1 MRKRRLVRAGQ
12 LLILVLA
19 ALAVALPLILRPSVG
34 TRPASPRPAVVDSN
48 GPAETEPPPAEEPV
62 PYQPEPTTP
71 GPARDEAPASTT
83 DRRHVSQG
91 PPAPGADATS
101 RPAAAGRNS
110 EWDRSDEARQRG
122 VQQFGGTP
130 LTEGAVESGL
140 AWLAAHQ
147 AEDGTWDRLHF
158 DRRCPRDDRCTG
170 VALQRETDDLTAG
183 VTGLALLAFL
193 GAGYTDRAG
202 PYPEVVRS
210 AVDALLR
217 RQEPHGGFSQG
228 DSMAGYN
235 DALGTLAL
243 AEYLALTQDDRVRA
257 PLARAV
263 ARIVAN
269 QQARGGWDY
278 VRSPTSGRN
287 DTSITAWMVQALHAC
302 AAAGV
307 AVPAETLVRAAMHFT
322 QATEPDGRVR
332 YADAG
337 AGYELDATLHPVYRY
352 GVGMLAAGLTCE
364 QLLGWRQDGTT
375 PLLQC
380 ALLASE
386 LPSAARARGRDATG
400 AHNEYYWYYGT
411 LAMFQRGGD
420 DWERWNARLRDA
432 ILPLQ
437 DRSKTKSGKK
447 RHTYG
452 SWPPYG
458 ASWGQFGRMGG
469 RVYTTAICTL
479 TLEIY
484 YRHTPAFLAGE
495 LHFTA
500 DDWRMHLRARTP
512 RDRLALVACLAQ
524 LRVEV
529 CEPVLVDLLA
539 DPERPVA
546 LAAAEALAMIDSPMG
561 VALIDDVITMLPP
574 WERAGLERAL
584 ARGKAVAALP
594 SVEGEVRMF
603 DARAGLAT
611 LELPRSY
618 VGMPVR
624 VLRGDDLIAQMQVIQ
639 RFTGRNVVVAQLVSD
654 RRATPQRGDRVVGP

>member
-1 MRKRRLVRAGQ
+1 V
-12 LLILVLA
+12 
-19 ALAVALPLILRPSVG
+19 
-34 TRPASPRPAVVDSN
+34 
-48 GPAETEPPPAEEPV
+48 E
-62 PYQPEPTTP
+62 
-71 GPARDEAPASTT
+71 
-83 DRRHVSQG
+83 
-91 PPAPGADATS
+91 
-101 RPAAAGRNS
+101 
-110 EWDRSDEARQRG
+110 
-122 VQQFGGTP
+122 QFGGTP

-147 AEDGTWDRLHF
+147 AEDGTWDRMHF

-411 LAMFQRGGD
+411 LAMFQRAATTGSAGTPGCATRSCRCRIAPRPSRVRSGTRTAVGRRMAPPGG
-420 DWERWNARLRDA
+420 
-432 ILPLQ
+432 
-437 DRSKTKSGKK
+437 SSG
-447 RHTYG
+447 G
-452 SWPPYG
+452 WAG
-458 ASWGQFGRMGG
+458 ASIR
-469 RVYTTAICTL
+469 
-479 TLEIY
+479 
-484 YRHTPAFLAGE
+484 
-495 LHFTA
+495 
-500 DDWRMHLRARTP
+500 
-512 RDRLALVACLAQ
+512 
-524 LRVEV
+524 
-529 CEPVLVDLLA
+529 
-539 DPERPVA
+539 
-546 LAAAEALAMIDSPMG
+546 
-561 VALIDDVITMLPP
+561 
-574 WERAGLERAL
+574 
-584 ARGKAVAALP
+584 
-594 SVEGEVRMF
+594 
-603 DARAGLAT
+603 
-611 LELPRSY
+611 PRSA
-618 VGMPVR
+618 R
-624 VLRGDDLIAQMQVIQ
+624 
-639 RFTGRNVVVAQLVSD
+639 
-654 RRATPQRGDRVVGP
+654 